1 MDAREHYLTTQVMT
15 APPQKLQLMLI
26 EGAIRFGRQTAEL
39 WRENRAEEALESL
52 IRCRRIVT
60 EIIGSVKPD
69 AGELARNVR
78 SIYAYLFRLL
88 TEAHWERNEKK
99 LDEAIRILS
108 IERDTWGQVCEKLGT
123 AAESAAT
130 PANSAARDGNLAE
143 LPVEG
148 LSLNA

>member
-1 MDAREHYLTTQVMT
+1 MDASAREQYLTTQVMT
-15 APPQKLQLMLI
+15 AAPQKLQLMLI
-26 EGAIRFGRQTAEL
+26 DGAIRFGQRTVEL
-39 WRENRAEEALESL
+39 WRENHAEEALDSL
-52 IRCRRIVT
+52 TRCRRIVT

-88 TEAHWERNEKK
+88 TEAHWEHSEKK
-99 LDEAIRILS
+99 LNDALGILS
-108 IERDTWGQVCEKLGT
+108 IERDTWRQVCEKLGT
-123 AAESAAT
+123 SADSLRT
-130 PANSAARDGNLAE
+130 PTISGAIDTD